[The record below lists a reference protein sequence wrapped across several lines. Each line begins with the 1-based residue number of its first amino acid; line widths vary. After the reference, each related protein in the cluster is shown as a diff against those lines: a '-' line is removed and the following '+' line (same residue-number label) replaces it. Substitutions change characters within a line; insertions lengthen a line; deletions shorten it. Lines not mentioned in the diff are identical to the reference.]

1 MLSLKQKMKIKLV
14 YKGCMTHSGLGAI
27 WEEDEMRGNVQ
38 VFVEGTLH
46 IALFDTWTLGSLW
59 KHFEV
64 TVTGRKSEGKVREM
78 SSNSQKKLTN

>member
-1 MLSLKQKMKIKLV
+1 
-14 YKGCMTHSGLGAI
+14 MTHSGLGAT

-46 IALFDTWTLGSLW
+46 IALFDTWALGSLW

-78 SSNSQKKLTN
+78 SSNSQKKLIN